1 MVEVTSLTLHGTGQL
16 ADGTVVDRVLPGEAV
31 EVTDGGLRVLS
42 PSPDRVAAPCRHFK
56 TCGGCQVQHASDDFA
71 ARWKVGVVEKALQA
85 RGLPFPFRALHTSP
99 AQSRRRAAF
108 KARRTKQGAMIG
120 FHARG
125 SHTLTDTPACQLV
138 RPAIAAARDGLVA
151 LTQLAA
157 SRKSEITLVVTET
170 LAGLDVGIETERPL
184 DGALRL
190 RVTET
195 ARAHGLA
202 RITWNDEVLATF
214 RPPELAMGQ
223 ARVVPPPGAFLQA
236 TAHGEAALQHAVQ
249 DGLQGAK
256 RVVDLFAGCG
266 TFALPLASMANV
278 HAVEGA
284 EALVQALDHGR
295 RKAPGLH
302 QVTHARRDLFRRP
315 LEADELNVFD
325 AAVMDPPR
333 AGAAA
338 QTEALAASA
347 LSRVVMVSCN
357 PVTFARD
364 AARLSRAGFALDWV
378 DVVDQFRWSA
388 HVEVAALLTR
398 R

>member
-16 ADGTVVDRVLPGEAV
+16 ADGTVVDRVLPGEDV
-31 EVTDGGLRVLS
+31 ELSGGALRVLS
-42 PSPDRVAAPCRHFK
+42 PAPDRVAAPCRHFK
-56 TCGGCQVQHASDDFA
+56 TCGGCQVQHASDDFV

-85 RGLPFPFRALHTSP
+85 RGLPFPFRGLHTSP
-99 AQSRRRAAF
+99 SQSRRRATF

-125 SHTLTDTPACQLV
+125 SHTLTDTPECQLV

-202 RITWNDEVLATF
+202 RITWNGEVLATF
-214 RPPELAMGQ
+214 QPPELAMGQ

-284 EALVQALDHGR
+284 EALVQALDHGW

-302 QVTHARRDLFRRP
+302 QVTHERRDLFRRP

-338 QTEALAASA
+338 QTEALATSA

>member
-1 MVEVTSLTLHGTGQL
+1 MVKVTSLTLHGTGQL
-16 ADGTVVDRVLPGEAV
+16 ADGTLADRVMPGEEV
-31 EVTDGGLRVLS
+31 EVSEGGTRVLT
-42 PSPDRVAAPCRHFK
+42 PSPDRVRAPCRHFR
-56 TCGGCQVQHASDDFA
+56 TCGGCQMQHASEAFVAD
-71 ARWKVGVVEKALQA
+71 WKVGVVEKALQA

-108 KARRTKQGAMIG
+108 KARRTKQGATIG

-125 SHTLTDTPACQLV
+125 THTLTDTPDCQLV
-138 RPAIAAARDGLVA
+138 CPTITEARAGLVA

-157 SRKSEITLVVTET
+157 SRKSEITLIVTET
-170 LAGLDVGIETERPL
+170 LAGLDVLVETDRPL

-195 ARAHGLA
+195 ARAQGFA
-202 RITWNDEVLATF
+202 RITWNDQVLATF
-214 RPPELAMGQ
+214 QPPELAMGL

-236 TAHGEAALQHAVQ
+236 TTEGEAALRRAVQ
-249 DGLQGAK
+249 DGVRGAK

-266 TFALPLASMANV
+266 TFSLPLASTVNV
-278 HAVEGA
+278 HAVEGS
-284 EALVQALDHGR
+284 EALVQALDHGWR
-295 RKAPGLH
+295 RAVGLH

-315 LEADELNVFD
+315 LEPDELDAFD

-333 AGAAA
+333 AGAEA
-338 QTEALAASA
+338 QTETLAASD

-364 AARLSRAGFALDWV
+364 VARLSQAGFALEWV

-398 R
+398 T

>member
-56 TCGGCQVQHASDDFA
+56 TCGGCQMQHASDEFV

-99 AQSRRRAAF
+99 PRSRRRAAF

-125 SHTLTDTPACQLV
+125 THTLTDTPDCELV
-138 RPAIAAARDGLVA
+138 RPAIMAGRDGLVA

-157 SRKSEITLVVTET
+157 SRKSEITILVTET
-170 LAGLDVGIETERPL
+170 LAGLDVGIETEREL
-184 DGALRL
+184 DGSLRL

-195 ARAHGLA
+195 ARAYGLA
-202 RITWNDEVLATF
+202 RITWTDEVLATF
-214 RPPELAMGQ
+214 QPPELAMGQ
-223 ARVVPPPGAFLQA
+223 ARVVPPPAAFLQA
-236 TAHGEAALQHAVQ
+236 TVHGEAALLGAVQ
-249 DGLQGAK
+249 DGVKGAK

-278 HAVEGA
+278 HAVEGS
-284 EALVQALDHGR
+284 EALVQALDHGW

-302 QVTHARRDLFRRP
+302 QVTHERRDLFRRP
-315 LEADELNVFD
+315 LEADELNAFD
-325 AAVMDPPR
+325 AAVIDPPR

-364 AARLSRAGFALDWV
+364 VARLSQAGFALDWV